1 MFSGNYNQIKNIF
14 YKRFFVRSYVEK
26 FLQLDLC
33 FGNFLQNYSLID
45 YNKTEKFI
53 MKFEIDVK

>member
-1 MFSGNYNQIKNIF
+1 MD
-14 YKRFFVRSYVEK
+14 VEK
-26 FLQLDLC
+26 FLQLNLC
-33 FGNFLQNYSLID
+33 FENFLQNYSLID